1 MATPHPPPGTIIY
14 PEEDGS
20 VTESDVHFYQG
31 AALVLALKLFFAAQ
45 PDVFVAGNIA
55 VYYQE
60 GNPRKYFGPDVLVA
74 RGVRPGVQRPS
85 YLLWQEGVPPTV
97 IIELTSA
104 STRQEDVLRKP
115 RHYAALGVQE
125 YYLFDPL
132 GEFLTPRLQGYH
144 LNPAGQYE
152 RLIGEEFDS
161 PALGLR
167 LLVRDGVLR
176 LFNPATGTLLP
187 TQEEQQEALTE
198 KDQALSEAEAEIAR
212 LRAEVARLRET
223 T

>member
-1 MATPHPPPGTIIY
+1 MTMATPHPPPGTIIY

-31 AALVLALKLFFAAQ
+31 AALVLALKLFFADQ

-55 VYYQE
+55 FYYQE

-85 YLLWQEGVPPTV
+85 YLLWQEGVPPAV

-115 RHYAALGVQE
+115 RHYAALGVRE

-132 GEFLTPRLQGYH
+132 GEYLTPRLQGYH
-144 LNPAGQYE
+144 LNAEGRYE
-152 RLIGEEFDS
+152 RLSGEEFDS
-161 PALGLR
+161 PAMGLR
-167 LLVRDGVLR
+167 LLVRDGALR
-176 LFNPATGTLLP
+176 LLNPVTGLLLP
-187 TQEEQQEALTE
+187 TLDEADAALAEKEQALT
-198 KDQALSEAEAEIAR
+198 EAEAEIAR
-212 LRAEVARLRET
+212 LRAELARRQ
-223 T
+223 

>member
-1 MATPHPPPGTIIY
+1 MTMATPPPPPGPLIY
-14 PEEDGS
+14 PGVVGS

-31 AALVLALKLFFAAQ
+31 AALVLALKLFFADQ

-55 VYYQE
+55 FYYQE

-74 RGVRPGVQRPS
+74 RGVRSGVQRPS
-85 YLLWQEGVPPTV
+85 YLLWQEGVPPAV

-115 RHYAALGVQE
+115 RHYAALGVGE

-144 LNPAGQYE
+144 LNADGRYE
-152 RLIGEEFDS
+152 RLSGEEFDS
-161 PALGLR
+161 PAMGLR
-167 LLVRDGVLR
+167 LLVRDGALR
-176 LFNPATGTLLP
+176 LLNLSTGLLLP
-187 TQEEQQEALTE
+187 TQEEQQEALT
-198 KDQALSEAEAEIAR
+198 DAQAEIAR
-212 LRAEVARLRET
+212 LRAELARRQET
-223 T
+223 P